1 MGLFSNIFGGSS
13 KKAAKD
19 AQQGQQSSVSTLDAQ
34 QGQQQDP
41 QDAQQGQQQ
50 AAPAQA
56 GQQQQQQAAPAP
68 SVREIF
74 CPVAGEVID
83 IAQVS
88 DPAFASKAMGDGVAV
103 VPTEGKLVAPLAGT
117 IEALFP
123 TGHALAIRGEDGLAV
138 MLHIGIDTVDME
150 GDGFT
155 LHVAQGDHVERGQLL
170 VEFDL
175 QKIADAGHEP
185 TTMVIVAE
193 APAEY
198 TLVKGAFGPAAIG
211 DRVIWFE

>member
-19 AQQGQQSSVSTLDAQ
+19 AQQEQQSSASTLDPRQ
-34 QGQQQDP
+34 Q
-41 QDAQQGQQQ
+41 QQQ

-56 GQQQQQQAAPAP
+56 GPQQQQQAAPAQ

-103 VPTEGKLVAPLAGT
+103 VPAEGRLVAPLAGT

-193 APAEY
+193 TPAEY

>member
-13 KKAAKD
+13 KKAVKD
-19 AQQGQQSSVSTLDAQ
+19 AQQGQQSSASTLDAR
-34 QGQQQDP
+34 QGQRQDP
-41 QDAQQGQQQ
+41 QH
-50 AAPAQA
+50 AP
-56 GQQQQQQAAPAP
+56 QQQQQAAPAP
-68 SVREIF
+68 SVREII
-74 CPVAGEVID
+74 CPVTGEVID

-103 VPTEGKLVAPLAGT
+103 MPAEGKLVAPLEGT

-185 TTMVIVAE
+185 TTMIIVAE

>member
-19 AQQGQQSSVSTLDAQ
+19 AQQGQQSSASTLDAQ
-34 QGQQQDP
+34 QQ
-41 QDAQQGQQQ
+41 QQQ
-50 AAPAQA
+50 AAPAQT
-56 GQQQQQQAAPAP
+56 GPQQQAAPAP

-103 VPTEGKLVAPLAGT
+103 MPTEGKLVAPLAGT

-170 VEFDL
+170 IEFDL

-198 TLVKGAFGPAAIG
+198 TLVKDAFGPAAIG